1 MQHYWREAP
10 IMLRWMSMTNYK
22 RLSDLE
28 REDVSRMLS
37 QGYSLRSIAR
47 SLDRNVSTI
56 SREIKLGGCNK
67 RTYRAVTAQNR
78 AKRNSSKRKT
88 GKYKLNDNP
97 SLWKYILKK
106 MKRKKWSP
114 RQIAEE
120 LEKDYPLDMTMRISP
135 EAIYTY
141 IYVLPRG
148 SLKKELTAS
157 LRQNHKRRHKQARGV
172 KMERKIED
180 MLSIEERPKEVEDRI
195 VPGHWEG
202 DLIIGK
208 NNRSALGTLVERT
221 TRTTILIPVKNREAE
236 IVAKAFAKEV
246 RKLPQQMKLTMTY
259 DQGREMAQHKLF
271 TRISGIKVYFAHPRS
286 PWERGTNENT
296 NGLIRQFFPKGTD
309 FNKVSRYE
317 VKKVQDLLNGR
328 PRQALDFKKP
338 YEVFNQ
344 LINNAVALNSRN

>member
-1 MQHYWREAP
+1 
-10 IMLRWMSMTNYK
+10 
-22 RLSDLE
+22 
-28 REDVSRMLS
+28 MLS
-37 QGYSLRSIAR
+37 QKCSFHDIAKAL
-47 SLDRNVSTI
+47 SRNVSTI
-56 SREIKLGGCNK
+56 SREIVAGGCN
-67 RTYRAVTAQNR
+67 RCTYRAITAQNR
-78 AKRNSSKRKT
+78 ARRNSSKRKS
-88 GKYKLNDNP
+88 GKYRLNDNP
-97 SLWKYILKK
+97 KLLAYIRKKLK
-106 MKRKKWSP
+106 KKWSP

-148 SLKKELTAS
+148 SLKKELTS
-157 LRQNHKRRHKQARGV
+157 CLRQNHKRRYKQSRGV

-195 VPGHWEG
+195 IPGHWEG

-221 TRTTILIPVKNREAE
+221 TRTIILVPVKSREAE
-236 IVAKAFAKEV
+236 VVAKAFAKET
-246 RKLPQQMKLTMTY
+246 RKLPQQMKLSMTY

-271 TRISGIKVYFAHPRS
+271 TKISGIKVYFAHPRS

-296 NGLIRQFFPKGTD
+296 NGLIRQFFPKGTE

-328 PRQALDFKKP
+328 PRAALGFQKP

>member
-1 MQHYWREAP
+1 
-10 IMLRWMSMTNYK
+10 MTNYK
-22 RLSDLE
+22 RLNDLE
-28 REDVSRMLS
+28 REDISRMLS
-37 QGYSLRSIAR
+37 QRCSFRDIAQSLS
-47 SLDRNVSTI
+47 RNVSTI
-56 SREIKLGGCNK
+56 SREVRLGGCNK
-67 RTYRAVTAQNR
+67 YTYRAVKAQSR
-78 AKRNSSKRKT
+78 AERNSARRKT
-88 GKYKLNDNP
+88 GKYKLNGNQK
-97 SLWKYILKK
+97 LWKYIRRKLK
-106 MKRKKWSP
+106 KKWSP

-148 SLKKELTAS
+148 SLKKELTS
-157 LRQNHKRRHKQARGV
+157 CLRQNHKRRYKQSRGV

-180 MLSIEERPKEVEDRI
+180 MLSIEERPKEIEDRI
-195 VPGHWEG
+195 IPGHWEG

-236 IVAKAFAKEV
+236 VVAKAFAKEV
-246 RKLPQQMKLTMTY
+246 KKLPQQMKLTMTY
-259 DQGREMAQHKLF
+259 DQGREMARHKLF
-271 TRISGIKVYFAHPRS
+271 TKITGVKVYFAHPRS

-309 FNKVSRYE
+309 FNKVTRYE

-328 PRQALDFKKP
+328 PRQALDFRKP
-338 YEVFNQ
+338 YEAFNQ